1 MPDGPAPPDTR
12 AAKAPE
18 RSRAGRRPGNPD
30 TRATIVAAAGAEFAA
45 KGYDAV
51 SMRAIAR
58 VAGVDPSLLNHY
70 FGSKDDLLLAW
81 LDIPFDPRALIP
93 SLTREG
99 VDGLGARIATTFL
112 TVWDKP
118 ENQPRM
124 VAMLRAVLSSE
135 ASVDVFGNRLVPM
148 VLGPISQ
155 AVDAPDGRL
164 RAQYVV
170 SHLLGLAVA
179 RYVLRLEPLAS
190 TPASEVAG
198 RIAPTLQRYLDTPNV
213 DALGPD
219 ARGLDGG
226 RNAKQ

>member
-1 MPDGPAPPDTR
+1 
-12 AAKAPE
+12 
-18 RSRAGRRPGNPD
+18 
-30 TRATIVAAAGAEFAA
+30 
-45 KGYDAV
+45 
-51 SMRAIAR
+51 MRGIAR

-70 FGSKDDLLLAW
+70 FESKDDLLLAW
-81 LDIPFDPRALIP
+81 LDLPFDPRALIP
-93 SLTREG
+93 SLTQGG

-124 VAMLRAVLSSE
+124 VTMLRTVLSSE
-135 ASVDVFGNRLVPM
+135 ASVDAFGNRLAPM

-170 SHLLGLAVA
+170 SHLLGLAVG

-190 TPASEVAG
+190 TPAAEVAA
-198 RIAPTLQRYLDTPNV
+198 RIAPTLQRYLDTPNTGELNFS
-213 DALGPD
+213 AE
-219 ARGLDGG
+219 ALDGG
-226 RNAKQ
+226 RSVE